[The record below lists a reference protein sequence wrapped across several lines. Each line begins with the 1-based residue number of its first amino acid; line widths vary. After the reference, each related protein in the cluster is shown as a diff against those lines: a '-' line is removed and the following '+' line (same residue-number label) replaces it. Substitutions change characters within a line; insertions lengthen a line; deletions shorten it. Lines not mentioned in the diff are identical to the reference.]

1 MIAQAM
7 ADMINAD
14 SEFAGAI
21 NAEQVADPKRRLEEL
36 SEGQSILDCIGQ
48 GASYVSRNRRG
59 GDRSYTVWIA
69 VHTKLRDGMV
79 TNEALDEA
87 GWWAER
93 VQEFFHEPENRSIL
107 LTTGESVTLI
117 ESEPFPV
124 SREQLFGHGLHMAT
138 LSFTWE
144 GIR

>member
-1 MIAQAM
+1 M

-14 SEFAGAI
+14 SQFSGAI

-36 SEGQSILDCIGQ
+36 SDGQSILDCIGQ
-48 GASYVSRNRRG
+48 GATYQQRNRRG
-59 GDRSYTVWIA
+59 GDRSYTVSIA
-69 VHTKLRDGMV
+69 VHTKLRDGLV
-79 TNEALDEA
+79 TSEALDEA

-93 VQEFFHEPENRSIL
+93 VQEFFHESSHRAIGL
-107 LTTGESVTLI
+107 ATGESVTLI